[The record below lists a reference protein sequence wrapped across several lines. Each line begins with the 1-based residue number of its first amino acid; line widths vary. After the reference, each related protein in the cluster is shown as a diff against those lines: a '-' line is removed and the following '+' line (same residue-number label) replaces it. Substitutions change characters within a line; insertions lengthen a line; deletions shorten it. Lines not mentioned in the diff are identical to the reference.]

1 MRRNM
6 DAFIAA
12 VEDARHR
19 LIRQEG
25 QNVSVREII
34 RRAGYS
40 ESERAG
46 IAYHL
51 NKARKWPK
59 GHKVPPE
66 LVARLAAVLPIS
78 HDDLTRAAQIAAGY
92 TMEVVSGSDLPSA
105 YARFLGAPD
114 VHDGEKQ
121 AVTARLLQIIAEET
135 SRNAPSNH

>member
-25 QNVSVREII
+25 VNVSMREVI

-40 ESERAG
+40 DGERAG
-46 IAYHL
+46 VAYHL
-51 NKARKWPK
+51 NRNKHWPS

-66 LVARLAAVLPIS
+66 LVARLARVLPIS
-78 HDDLTRAAQIAAGY
+78 HEELARAAQVAAGF
-92 TMEVVSGSDLPSA
+92 TVDISGADLPTA
-105 YARFLGAPD
+105 YARFLGD
-114 VHDGEKQ
+114 RKVTKEEKRE
-121 AVTARLLQIIAEET
+121 VTARLLQIIAEEAARST
-135 SRNAPSNH
+135 PTAS